1 MSTLFFDIETN
12 GLSDWT
18 RHSDLHDLHC
28 MVVIDEDN
36 NVFRYRV
43 NNIQAGLRK
52 LSEANTI
59 IGHNAINFDYPAL
72 RKLFGFYHHNVCDTI
87 VMTRCMYPDV
97 KVDDLRAGRD
107 KSIVGLHSLKAWGK
121 RIGVAKD
128 DFGETTDWSEWSQ
141 EMEDYCVQDVVV
153 TKALYDYLMEKKPSQ
168 QMLDLEHKFA
178 RAMRRQEW
186 NGFPFDIEKAEALSQ
201 LLIVRRVELKTELE
215 EIFEPT
221 VLQMKSQLWD
231 TPDGKEWST
240 KKMALSAG
248 YKDGDIVKGNHK
260 TKTIPFNPASRD
272 QIAER
277 LIKRG
282 WKPKAYEGKRPAI
295 NEGVLKSIDT
305 PEASLLLEYLLVSKR
320 LGQLAE
326 GKQAWLKLEKGERIH
341 GSVMTNGTV
350 SGRCSH
356 RNPNVAQVPAVR
368 APYGSECRELFKAP
382 EGKVLV
388 GCDASGLELRALAGY
403 LFPYDNGAYAKEILT
418 GDIHTANQKAAG
430 LQTRDQA
437 KTFIYAFLYGA
448 GDAKIGEIVGGSS
461 KEGKRLKAS
470 FMSKTPAIKRLT
482 TAVSEAVSTRGTLRG
497 LDGRPLPCR
506 SAHSALNLLLQS
518 AGAVIMKQALIEFI
532 DMATKPYEMHA
543 NVHDEVQFSCLREHA
558 DELGGQFVNAIAKAG
573 KVLNFKCPLDGEYKI
588 GNNWK
593 ETH

>member
-1 MSTLFFDIETN
+1 MTTLFFDIETN

-28 MVVIDEDN
+28 MVVIDEDD
-36 NVFRYRV
+36 NVFRYRADT
-43 NNIQAGLRK
+43 IEEGLKHLNR
-52 LSEANTI
+52 ADTI

-72 RKLFGFYHHNVCDTI
+72 RKLFGFYHTNVCDTI
-87 VMTRCMYPDV
+87 VMTRCMYPDI
-97 KVDDLRAGRD
+97 KVEDLRAGRD
-107 KSIVGLHSLKAWGK
+107 RSIIGFHSLKAWGK

-128 DFGETTDWSEWSQ
+128 DFGDTTDWSQWSQ

-153 TKALYDYLMEKKPSQ
+153 TKSLYDYLMAKEPSQ

-178 RAMRRQEW
+178 RAMRSQEW
-186 NGFPFDIEKAEALSQ
+186 NGFPFDVDKAEDLAQ

-221 VLQMKSQLWD
+221 ILQMKSQLWD

-248 YKDGDIVKGNHK
+248 YKDEDIVKGKHK

-282 WKPKAYEGKRPAI
+282 WKPQAYEGKRPAI
-295 NEGVLKSIDT
+295 NEGVLKSIGT

-326 GKQAWLKLEKGERIH
+326 GKQAWLKLEKGARIH

-448 GDAKIGEIVGGSS
+448 GDAKIGEIVEGSS
-461 KEGKRLKAS
+461 KEGKRLKES

-482 TAVSEAVSTRGTLRG
+482 TAVAEAVSTRGTLRG

-506 SAHSALNLLLQS
+506 SSHSALNLLLQS

-532 DMATKPYEMHA
+532 DIATKPYEMHA
-543 NVHDEVQFSCLREHA
+543 NVHDEVQFSCLKEHA
-558 DELGGQFVNAIAKAG
+558 DELGGQFVSAIAKAG
-573 KVLNFKCPLDGEYKI
+573 KVLKFKCPLDGEYKI